1 MDNILERLVKYKIKV
16 SSQTFITDYLCSSV
30 AHIAIPTAFCFCS
43 QFFWLSSKT
52 LLYLIQA
59 VRLGHPARVMEKIHS
74 YSLDAILDSS
84 HETAIVKDVR
94 RDIDATLVCVGSG

>member
-1 MDNILERLVKYKIKV
+1 M
-16 SSQTFITDYLCSSV
+16 
-30 AHIAIPTAFCFCS
+30 
-43 QFFWLSSKT
+43 
-52 LLYLIQA
+52 
-59 VRLGHPARVMEKIHS
+59 RLGHPARVMEKIHS